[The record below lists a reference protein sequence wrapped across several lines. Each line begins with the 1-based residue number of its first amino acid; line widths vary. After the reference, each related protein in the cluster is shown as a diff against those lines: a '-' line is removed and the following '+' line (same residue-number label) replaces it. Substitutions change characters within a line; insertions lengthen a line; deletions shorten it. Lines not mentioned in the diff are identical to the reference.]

1 MLRTENYS
9 VRLIFPGVIWEIQTW
24 PFWDTLYIVWIVSL
38 LSYRIEYELEVE
50 NVTVRLSGVLQIRS
64 KQVLDRAFSCAVVRY
79 AGCPSGMESTDR
91 RLYIRSCVERIL
103 TTSRRDL
110 SKLCVHSPA
119 AHQSFSASIT
129 PENVFLAYTSFPT
142 HTSRAH
148 RYWFN
153 YPDGK
158 RHQNIKKIYSR
169 KVGGWVFSYFCQHL
183 QATGRAK
190 SAGNHVICCFLSK
203 CSEFRC
209 EVLCVYVLFTPTFN

>member
-1 MLRTENYS
+1 
-9 VRLIFPGVIWEIQTW
+9 
-24 PFWDTLYIVWIVSL
+24 
-38 LSYRIEYELEVE
+38 
-50 NVTVRLSGVLQIRS
+50 VLQIRS